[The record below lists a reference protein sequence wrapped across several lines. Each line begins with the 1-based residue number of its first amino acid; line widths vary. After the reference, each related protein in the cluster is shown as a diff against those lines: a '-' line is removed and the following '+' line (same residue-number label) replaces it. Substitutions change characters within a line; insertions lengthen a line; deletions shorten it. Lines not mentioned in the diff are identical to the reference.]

1 MMALGVLGGSGIY
14 TIEELSVLAEHEV
27 DTPYGRPSS
36 PIVEGILQHP
46 KNPMGQEETRLL
58 FLARHGRSHHIPP
71 HQINYRANIC
81 ALRMLG
87 ARQLLSVSAVGS
99 LREDIVPGDVVVIDQ
114 YIDWTKGRLNTYF
127 DEGVVAHVSLADP
140 VCPHLHQ
147 AVLHAVEAAQQVSET
162 EFDVHSTGTYL
173 CMQGPQFST
182 RAESLLYQSWG
193 ADVIG
198 MTAAT
203 EAKLAREAELPYAT
217 LALSTDYDCWRNDGG
232 DVTVESVLAVLRAN
246 SSLAQTIVALLP
258 SYLTHPQLSPAST
271 ALKHALISHGPH
283 AEYVKDQLSWLLPT
297 LK

>member
-1 MMALGVLGGSGIY
+1 MTALGVLGGSGLYAID
-14 TIEELSVLAEHEV
+14 ELSVLAEHEV

-36 PIVEGILQHP
+36 PIVEGIVTHP
-46 KNPMGQEETRLL
+46 KNPLGQEETRLF
-58 FLARHGRSHHIPP
+58 FLARHGKSHQIPP

-87 ARQLLSVSAVGS
+87 VKQVVSVSAVGS
-99 LREDIVPGDVVVIDQ
+99 MREEIVPGDVVVVDQ
-114 YIDWTKGRLNTYF
+114 YIDWTKGRMSTYF

-140 VCPHLHQ
+140 VCPNLHQ
-147 AVLHAVEAAQQVSET
+147 AVLHAVEAAREVSDT
-162 EFDVHSTGTYL
+162 EFDIHAGGTYL

-182 RAESLLYQSWG
+182 RAESRLYQSWG

-203 EAKLAREAELPYAT
+203 EAKLAREAELPYVTVAF
-217 LALSTDYDCWRNDGG
+217 ATDYDCWRNDGS
-232 DVTVESVLAVLRAN
+232 DVTVEAVLAVLRAN

-258 SYLTHPQLSPAST
+258 IYLTHSQLSPAT
-271 ALKHALISHGPH
+271 KALKHALISHGPH
-283 AEYVKDQLSWLLPT
+283 ADYVRDQLSWLLPT